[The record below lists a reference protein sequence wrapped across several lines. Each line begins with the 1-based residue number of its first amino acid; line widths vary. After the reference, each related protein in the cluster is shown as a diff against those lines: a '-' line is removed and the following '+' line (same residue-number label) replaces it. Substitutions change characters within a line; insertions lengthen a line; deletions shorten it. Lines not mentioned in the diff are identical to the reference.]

1 VPLKYIAELVAA
13 APELVVINCQGKIVG
28 GLRNKVLEALYNQ
41 KEPTYQIYER
51 AYDIIRQWALD
62 R

>member
-1 VPLKYIAELVAA
+1 VAA
-13 APELVVINCQGKIVG
+13 VPELVVINCAEEIVG
-28 GLRNKVLEALYNQ
+28 GMGNKQLEAAYSKL
-41 KEPTYQIYER
+41 EPTYKVITTD